1 MNRRLLRALQ
11 RGGLAAE
18 IEPDRWGIW
27 RGRDRRGRM
36 IGVATGGEVDVL
48 RMRNSL
54 QCFGNEVPTLLVWT
68 GPVNTDE
75 DVRPDAKILE
85 AGPASTRGPLIAVLI
100 ARCHD
105 RALRRLVRE
114 TVLRYRTDVECESRR
129 AEIGGMNWQGLAL
142 GGKIDGGKVQ
152 GVKEGVSGAI
162 RRATAALEKIC
173 ETLGGAEVSFL
184 DRLIIYEQSRSAL
197 AHHYAA
203 RPALIERRALSSIRA
218 LNDVYQF
225 EVGPM
230 R

>member
-18 IEPDRWGIW
+18 IDPDRWGIW

-54 QCFGNEVPTLLVWT
+54 QRLGDEMPTLLVWT

-75 DVRPDAKILE
+75 DVHPDAKILDS
-85 AGPASTRGPLIAVLI
+85 GPASTRGPLIALLI

-114 TVLRYRTDVECESRR
+114 TALRYRTDVECESRR
-129 AEIGGMNWQGLAL
+129 AEFGGMNWQGLAL
-142 GGKIDGGKVQ
+142 GGKIDGGKAR
-152 GVKEGVSGAI
+152 GAKEGASSAI
-162 RRATAALEKIC
+162 RRATEALQQIG
-173 ETLGGAEVSFL
+173 ETLGAAQVGFL
-184 DRLIIYEQSRSAL
+184 DRLIIYEQSRSVL